1 MDQGE
6 KDKFDENERL
16 NKEHRKKADEIIAK
30 ATEEANN
37 ARKALEDE
45 RKNVAQL
52 EKDNAKA
59 QEELLYEQ
67 GGEKR
72 IDDDFKKT
80 IKDMRTK

>member
-30 ATEEANN
+30 ATEEANA

-45 RKNVAQL
+45 RKNV
-52 EKDNAKA
+52 
-59 QEELLYEQ
+59 
-67 GGEKR
+67 
-72 IDDDFKKT
+72 
-80 IKDMRTK
+80 